1 MFEDDGFLTILTW
14 SAQSYLSIFTQKY
27 LRKYED
33 TYFILKNKHLCIY
46 KDSFGAKNFRDD
58 CTQIR
63 YFFYLYYTICV
74 FLKIEYSFLLEH
86 IFCWGFFKQQIQN
99 YFRLGIVEKCALD
112 LGLDLGR
119 EKARKIYIDSY
130 FHF

>member
-1 MFEDDGFLTILTW
+1 MERRILEMIVPEFG
-14 SAQSYLSIFTQKY
+14 SFSIYTTQ
-27 LRKYED
+27 
-33 TYFILKNKHLCIY
+33 
-46 KDSFGAKNFRDD
+46 
-58 CTQIR
+58 
-63 YFFYLYYTICV
+63 